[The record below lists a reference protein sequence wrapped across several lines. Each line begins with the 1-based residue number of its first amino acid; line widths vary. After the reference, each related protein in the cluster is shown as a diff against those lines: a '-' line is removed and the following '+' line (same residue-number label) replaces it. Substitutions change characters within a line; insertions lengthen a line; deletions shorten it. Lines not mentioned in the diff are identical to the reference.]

1 VKAVLRRAASA
12 GVMLGLLAVI
22 VVGLLPDGDLPTADQ
37 RVEKIAS
44 AIRCP
49 ACGGASIADAT
60 SSVAR
65 DLLVVIREHVDAGR
79 SDDDIYDY
87 FVSRYSAAALLS
99 PPTRGWGLWLWLLP
113 IAGMV
118 VGVVT
123 VLRSRR
129 GAAPE
134 AAEDDSGELEAR
146 HVSGETERG
155 ERVRGLR
162 RAAARDGSGAGRS
175 AALPG
180 RVARRRRTD
189 VAPATRATGPG
200 VWVFAVVAI
209 VAVGVGVLFSARF
222 GNDPQVVVASPLIGS
237 PAPAVPVPLLDVPAT
252 IDLGDLRGDIT
263 VVNFWASWCTGCRL
277 EHPGLVEAAAAF
289 RDFDVRFV
297 GVLYQDDAADGIRFL
312 DEFGR
317 GDPFLYV
324 FDGDS
329 RVGLEYGVLGL
340 PETFFVDSG
349 GTIVGKISG
358 PAPRDLLLA
367 TVERLVAGDGIGEIE
382 AGTVENR

>member
-1 VKAVLRRAASA
+1 MRRAAAA
-12 GVMLGLLAVI
+12 GVMVGLLAVI
-22 VVGLLPDGDLPTADQ
+22 VVGLLPAGDPPTADQ
-37 RVEKIAS
+37 RVSRIAS
-44 AIRCP
+44 SIRCP

-65 DLLVVIREHVDAGR
+65 DLLVVIKEQVDAGL

-118 VGVVT
+118 AGVVT

-129 GAAPE
+129 RAGPQ
-134 AAEDDSGELEAR
+134 AAEDGPTELEAEQ
-146 HVSGETERG
+146 VSGET
-155 ERVRGLR
+155 
-162 RAAARDGSGAGRS
+162 GA
-175 AALPG
+175 
-180 RVARRRRTD
+180 D
-189 VAPATRATGPG
+189 EAPATRAAGVG
-200 VWVFAVVAI
+200 VWVFAVVA
-209 VAVGVGVLFSARF
+209 VFAVGVGVLFSARF
-222 GNDPQVVVASPLIGS
+222 GDDPQVVVASPLIGS
-237 PAPAVPVPLLDVPAT
+237 PAPEVSVPLLDVPAT

-317 GDPFLYV
+317 GNPFVYV

-340 PETFFVDSG
+340 PETFFIDSG

-367 TVERLVAGDGIGEIE
+367 TVERLVRGDGIGEIE